1 MKYISTR
8 GDKEFKTS
16 TEAIIQGISGDKG
29 LFVPDNID
37 DRSEERRVGKEC
49 RSRWSPYH

>member
-29 LFVPDNID
+29 FLKEVTKKF
-37 DRSEERRVGKEC
+37 RERLMTRV
-49 RSRWSPYH
+49 R